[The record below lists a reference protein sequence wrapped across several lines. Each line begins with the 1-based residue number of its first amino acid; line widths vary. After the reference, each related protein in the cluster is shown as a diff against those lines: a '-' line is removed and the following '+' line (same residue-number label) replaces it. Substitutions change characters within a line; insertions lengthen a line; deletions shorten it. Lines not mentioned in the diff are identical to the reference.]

1 MASNRPKLASDFVGA
16 AGAAQGPAQDEAA
29 LVDRAQRGD
38 ARALRELYDRYRPR
52 VHAVASTVASLDAEA
67 IQGVV
72 RESFVRAFRRL
83 PRGAEAGSF
92 GPRLLAVARRR
103 TLWSGGKLAAR
114 GQGSTGP
121 AEGNDIEFARIRRA
135 AQLRPLRGR
144 WVAAA
149 CAAGLLLLA
158 GGMAWR
164 LARSS
169 SVVASGAQAQ
179 GPASPESLLTS
190 PGPTR

>member
-1 MASNRPKLASDFVGA
+1 MASNRPKLASDFAGA
-16 AGAAQGPAQDEAA
+16 AGAAQGPEQDESA

-38 ARALRELYDRYRPR
+38 ARAMRELYDRYRPQ
-52 VHAVASTVASLDAEA
+52 VHAVASTVASLEAEA
-67 IQGVV
+67 IQCVV

-83 PRGAEAGSF
+83 PRGAEAGTF

-114 GQGSTGP
+114 GQGSAGP

-158 GGMAWR
+158 SGMAWR
-164 LARSS
+164 LVRSS
-169 SVVASGAQAQ
+169 SGVVSGAQAQ
-179 GPASPESLLTS
+179 APAS

>member
-1 MASNRPKLASDFVGA
+1 MASNRPKLASDFAGA

-52 VHAVASTVASLDAEA
+52 VHAVASTVASLEAEA

-83 PRGAEAGSF
+83 PRGAEAGNF
-92 GPRLLAVARRR
+92 GPRLLTVARRR
-103 TLWSGGKLAAR
+103 TLWSGGKPAAR
-114 GQGSTGP
+114 GPGSTGP

-135 AQLRPLRGR
+135 AQLGPLRGR

-158 GGMAWR
+158 GGMAW

-169 SVVASGAQAQ
+169 SGVASGAQAQ
-179 GPASPESLLTS
+179 GPASPESSAS